1 MGNRLVRV
9 VVLAGVLA
17 GTAWTALGAEE
28 KGPTAG
34 PAWVRVTAPSTSDRR
49 LSGDLVSIDA
59 TTLVLRRAGQA
70 APDRIPLGSIT
81 SIERRLRPGRK
92 TRGLAIGLL
101 TGVAAGAA
109 IGYAG
114 GQDCQPG
121 AFLCFSRGSTAAG
134 GAIALGLVGAAVGAL
149 VAPGEKWETTT
160 TERLRL
166 DVGPAPAGGVG
177 ARLTVRF

>member
-1 MGNRLVRV
+1 MRDRLVRV

-49 LSGDLVSIDA
+49 LSGEIVSIDA
-59 TTLVLRRAGQA
+59 TTLILRRAGQA
-70 APDRIPLGSIT
+70 APERIPLGSIT

-92 TRGLAIGLL
+92 IRGLVIGLL
-101 TGVAAGAA
+101 AGVAAGAA

-114 GQDCQPG
+114 GDDCNAGDLVCFDRGTTSAMG
-121 AFLCFSRGSTAAG
+121 ATG
-134 GAIALGLVGAAVGAL
+134 LGLVGLAVGAL
-149 VAPGEKWETTT
+149 VAPGEKWEATT
-160 TERLRL
+160 TERLRV
-166 DVGPAPAGGVG
+166 DIGPAPAGGVG